1 MATFTYTFE
10 ELPLAIVNGIEAGLV
25 NGQAEIS
32 YRGDNWYVTSI
43 ADITLEGFGERVNGV
58 RQWPQ
63 VACPPEIAHVIR
75 RRLENEWS
83 SRVDDAV
90 SAQLDRDR
98 EDAADYR
105 ADRRREERMGL

>member
-1 MATFTYTFE
+1 MTSFFYTYE
-10 ELPLAIVNGIEAGLV
+10 ELPLAIVGGIEAGLV
-25 NGQAEIS
+25 NGQAEVHYDS
-32 YRGDNWYVTSI
+32 RGNWKI
-43 ADITLEGFGERVNGV
+43 GDLTLEGFGQRVNGV

-63 VACPPEIAHVIR
+63 VACPPEIAHIIR

-90 SAQLDRDR
+90 SAQLERDR